1 MKAFMKTGSAIMF
14 SAALLSA
21 CGSGEET
28 ANGNEAERTGNET
41 EVGNP
46 NSTSGG
52 TNGETDTDEEN
63 EEEQE
68 TSSDDD
74 AESEEEPVEIEF
86 DPAEEGE
93 EREAGVTKQD
103 QYMQGGVFTGGE
115 MKDATMIGNMEHG
128 IHEGFERLVLDLHE
142 WIPEETGE
150 PKSVPSSFE
159 VTKEAYPSRLVYS
172 LQGLRAQPSN
182 EDLPNLESAA
192 YYSSMAITPIFDDTT
207 VELAAY
213 LQDSTEFEV
222 YELHEPAKI
231 VTDVRA
237 VDREEDY
244 APVFSLRTASISEDG
259 PIEQTQGPEMAFMEE
274 GSENVRIV
282 HSADSTLFVE
292 EDYYFSLEEA
302 EEKKEALEND
312 GFEYDLFIEERGM
325 FDVPENIEE

>member
-1 MKAFMKTGSAIMF
+1 MKVFMKTGSAIMF
-14 SAALLSA
+14 SAALLAA
-21 CGSGEET
+21 CGSGEEA
-28 ANGNEAERTGNET
+28 ANGNEVERTGNET
-41 EVGNP
+41 EVENP
-46 NSTSGG
+46 NSTSGE
-52 TNGETDTDEEN
+52 TNEETDIDEEN
-63 EEEQE
+63 EEQE
-68 TSSDDD
+68 MSSDDD

-115 MKDATMIGNMEHG
+115 MKDATMIGNIEHG
-128 IHEGFERLVLDLHE
+128 IHEEFERLVLDLHE

-159 VTKEAYPSRLVYS
+159 VIKEAYPSRLVYS
-172 LQGLRAQPSN
+172 LQGLRAQPSH
-182 EDLPNLESAA
+182 EDLPDLESAA
-192 YYSSMAITPIFDDTT
+192 YFSSMAITPMFDDTT

-237 VDREEDY
+237 VDREGEY
-244 APVFSLRTASISEDG
+244 APVFSLRTASIADDG
-259 PIEQTQGPEMAFMEE
+259 AIEQTQGPEMAFMEE

-292 EDYYFSLEEA
+292 EGYYFSLEEA

>member
-1 MKAFMKTGSAIMF
+1 MKVFMKTGSAIVF
-14 SAALLSA
+14 SAALLAA

-28 ANGNEAERTGNET
+28 
-41 EVGNP
+41 
-46 NSTSGG
+46 
-52 TNGETDTDEEN
+52 TNGSEVESTEN
-63 EEEQE
+63 ESHDETNNVTNEGIDNDEDENNESESVSTKEESE
-68 TSSDDD
+68 
-74 AESEEEPVEIEF
+74 EEEPVEIEF

-115 MKDATMIGNMEHG
+115 MKDATMIGNIEHG
-128 IHEGFERLVLDLHE
+128 IHEEFERLVLDLHE

-159 VTKEAYPSRLVYS
+159 VIKEAYPSRLVYS

-182 EDLPNLESAA
+182 EDLPNLENAA
-192 YYSSMAITPIFDDTT
+192 YFSSMAITPIFDDTT

-213 LQDSTEFEV
+213 IQDSTEFEV

-237 VDREEDY
+237 VDREGEY
-244 APVFSLRTASISEDG
+244 APVFSLRTASIADDG
-259 PIEQTQGPEMAFMEE
+259 AIEQTQGPEMAFMED
-274 GSENVRIV
+274 GSENVRLV

-292 EDYYFSLEEA
+292 EGYYFSLEEA
-302 EEKKEALEND
+302 EEKKLREIAHFIIEQYALSKT
-312 GFEYDLFIEERGM
+312 
-325 FDVPENIEE
+325 V